1 MARRVRPA
9 LALAIAAAASGCA
22 IGPDH
27 QAPRMQVGER
37 FSVRPPPGIS
47 GAEAR
52 TEAWWVTLQDP
63 ILNDLVARVDLQ
75 NIELRRALLA
85 IETYRAQFTIDFSL
99 LFPDINTGIAYS
111 RRRVDANQ
119 IGVPTPDVLRQGFS
133 NWQWNIA
140 SAAWEIDVWGA
151 LRRQVEAGVSSLQ
164 ASAAQYRGVLVGIR
178 AEVASA
184 YVTLRQLQA
193 QREALR
199 QLAAGYDKL
208 LFAIEAKVRNQV
220 GSKTELAEIRSR
232 RASALG
238 DAARFDALIAQQVA
252 GIAILL
258 AETPG
263 RMREVLEPVRP
274 IPSCDTPVA
283 IGVPATLLARRADV
297 DAAERQLQAA
307 TAGIGVAQ
315 ADYLPRFTFNGNFI
329 IQTPNFANLTDISSN
344 MTYGMTPAISWNFMN
359 ILTGRSE
366 AVVIQARMRALDA
379 LLKYQLA
386 VITAINQVE
395 RSVAAY
401 GAALAARE
409 SYRTAAAEI
418 ESAYELAFLQYGRG
432 TMNLSTLVLY
442 LQAAVTARDGL
453 AQASGL
459 TALNYVE
466 LYRSLGGGWEAS
478 PMPEDWERVRKDFE
492 AHPKAN
498 DFLAPPSKDDAAG

>member
-1 MARRVRPA
+1 MTRRIRNACSVA
-9 LALAIAAAASGCA
+9 LCAAVAGCA

-27 QAPRMQVGER
+27 RTPEMDVGER
-37 FSVRPPPGIS
+37 FSVRPPAGVT

-52 TEAWWVTLQDP
+52 TEGWWVTLEDP

-75 NIELRRALLA
+75 NIDLRRALLA
-85 IETYRAQFTIDFSL
+85 IETYRAQFTIDFSR
-99 LFPDINTGIAYS
+99 LFPDINTGLAYS

-119 IGVPTPDVLRQGFS
+119 IGVPNPDALRQGFS
-133 NWQWNIA
+133 NWQWNVA
-140 SAAWEIDVWGA
+140 SAAWEVDVWGA
-151 LRRQVEAGVSSLQ
+151 LRRQVEAGVSNLQ
-164 ASAAQYRGVLVGIR
+164 ASAAQYRGVLVGVR
-178 AEVASA
+178 AEVATA

-193 QREALR
+193 QREAIR
-199 QLAAGYDKL
+199 RLAAGYDKL
-208 LFAIEAKVRNQV
+208 LFAIEAKVRAQV

-263 RMREVLEPVRP
+263 RVREILEPVRP
-274 IPSCDTPVA
+274 IPACETPVA

-297 DAAERQLQAA
+297 DAAERRLQAA

-315 ADYLPRFTFNGNFI
+315 ADYLPRFTFNGNFVV
-329 IQTPNFANLTDISSN
+329 QTPDFANLTDVSTN
-344 MTYGMTPAISWNFMN
+344 MTYGITPAVTWNFMN
-359 ILTGRSE
+359 ILTGRAE
-366 AVVIQARMRALDA
+366 AGVIQARMRALDA
-379 LLKYQLA
+379 LLQYQQA
-386 VITAINQVE
+386 VLTAVNQVE

-409 SYRTAAAEI
+409 SYRVAAREI
-418 ESAYELAFLQYGRG
+418 DSAYELAFMQYDRG
-432 TMNLSTLVLY
+432 TMNLSTLILY
-442 LQAAVTARDGL
+442 LQAAVVARDGL

-459 TALNYVE
+459 TAQNYVE

-478 PMPEDWERVRKDFE
+478 PMPEDWERVRKEFE
-492 AHPKAN
+492 AHPTAN
-498 DFLAPPSKDDAAG
+498 DFLAPPSKDAAG

>member
-1 MARRVRPA
+1 MAPRIRNAWSVA
-9 LALAIAAAASGCA
+9 LCAAVAGCA

-27 QAPRMQVGER
+27 QTPEMEVGER
-37 FSVRPPPGIS
+37 FSVRPPAGVT

-52 TEAWWVTLQDP
+52 TEAWWVTLDDP
-63 ILNDLVARVDLQ
+63 VLNDLVARVDLQ
-75 NIELRRALLA
+75 NIDLRRALLA
-85 IETYRAQFTIDFSL
+85 IETYRAQYTIDFSR
-99 LFPDINTGIAYS
+99 LFPDIDTGLAYS

-119 IGVPTPDVLRQGFS
+119 IGVPNPDALRQPFS
-133 NWQWNIA
+133 NWQWNVA

-151 LRRQVEAGVSSLQ
+151 LRRQVEAGVSNLQ
-164 ASAAQYRGVLVGIR
+164 ASAAQYRGVLVGVR
-178 AEVASA
+178 AEVATA

-193 QREALR
+193 QREAIR
-199 QLAAGYDKL
+199 RLAAGYDKL
-208 LFAIEAKVRNQV
+208 LFAIEAKVRAQV

-238 DAARFDALIAQQVA
+238 DAARFDALIAQQVS

-263 RMREVLEPVRP
+263 RVREILEPVRP
-274 IPSCDTPVA
+274 IPACDTPVA

-297 DAAERQLQAA
+297 DAAERRLQAA

-329 IQTPNFANLTDISSN
+329 VQTPDFANLTDVSSN
-344 MTYGMTPAISWNFMN
+344 MTYGITPAVTWNFMN

-366 AVVIQARMRALDA
+366 AGVIQAKMRALDA
-379 LLKYQLA
+379 LLQYQQA
-386 VITAINQVE
+386 VLTAVNQVE

-409 SYRTAAAEI
+409 SYRTAAREI
-418 ESAYELAFLQYGRG
+418 DSAYELAFMQYDRG
-432 TMNLSTLVLY
+432 TMNLSTLILY
-442 LQAAVTARDGL
+442 LQAAVVARDGL

-459 TALNYVE
+459 TAQNYVE
-466 LYRSLGGGWEAS
+466 LYRALGGGWEAS
-478 PMPEDWERVRKDFE
+478 PMPEDWERVRSEFK
-492 AHPKAN
+492 AHPTAN
-498 DFLAPPSKDDAAG
+498 DFLAPPPKDAAG

>member
-1 MARRVRPA
+1 
-9 LALAIAAAASGCA
+9 
-22 IGPDH
+22 
-27 QAPRMQVGER
+27 
-37 FSVRPPPGIS
+37 
-47 GAEAR
+47 
-52 TEAWWVTLQDP
+52 
-63 ILNDLVARVDLQ
+63 
-75 NIELRRALLA
+75 
-85 IETYRAQFTIDFSL
+85 
-99 LFPDINTGIAYS
+99 
-111 RRRVDANQ
+111 
-119 IGVPTPDVLRQGFS
+119 
-133 NWQWNIA
+133 
-140 SAAWEIDVWGA
+140 
-151 LRRQVEAGVSSLQ
+151 
-164 ASAAQYRGVLVGIR
+164 
-178 AEVASA
+178 
-184 YVTLRQLQA
+184 
-193 QREALR
+193 
-199 QLAAGYDKL
+199 
-208 LFAIEAKVRNQV
+208 
-220 GSKTELAEIRSR
+220 
-232 RASALG
+232 
-238 DAARFDALIAQQVA
+238 
-252 GIAILL
+252 
-258 AETPG
+258 
-263 RMREVLEPVRP
+263 
-274 IPSCDTPVA
+274 
-283 IGVPATLLARRADV
+283 VPATLLARRADV

>member
-1 MARRVRPA
+1 MVRRIRNAWQVA
-9 LALAIAAAASGCA
+9 LCAAITGCA

-27 QAPRMQVGER
+27 QTPEMEIGER
-37 FSVRPPPGIS
+37 FSVRPPS
-47 GAEAR
+47 QVRTAEAK
-52 TEAWWVTLQDP
+52 TEAWWVTLDDP

-75 NIELRRALLA
+75 NIDLRRALLA
-85 IETYRAQFTIDFSL
+85 IETYRAQYTIDFSK
-99 LFPDINTGIAYS
+99 LFPDINTGLAYS

-119 IGVPTPDVLRQGFS
+119 IGVPNPDALRQGFS
-133 NWQWNIA
+133 NWQWNVA

-151 LRRQVEAGVSSLQ
+151 LRRQVEAGVSNLQ
-164 ASAAQYRGVLVGIR
+164 ASAAQYRGVLVGVR
-178 AEVASA
+178 AEVATA

-208 LFAIEAKVRNQV
+208 LFAIEAKVRAQV

-232 RASALG
+232 RASAVG

-263 RMREVLEPVRP
+263 RVREILEPARP
-274 IPSCDTPVA
+274 IPSCETPVA

-315 ADYLPRFTFNGNFI
+315 AEYLPRFTFNGNFI
-329 IQTPNFANLTDISSN
+329 IQTPDFANLTDISTN
-344 MTYGMTPAISWNFMN
+344 MTYGITPAITWNFMN
-359 ILTGRSE
+359 ILTGRAE
-366 AVVIQARMRALDA
+366 AGVIQAKMRALDA
-379 LLKYQLA
+379 LLRYQQA

-409 SYRTAAAEI
+409 SYRTAAREI
-418 ESAYELAFLQYGRG
+418 DSAYELAFLQYDRG
-432 TMNLSTLVLY
+432 TMNLSTLILY
-442 LQAAVTARDGL
+442 LQAAVVARDGL

-459 TALNYVE
+459 TAQNYVE

-478 PMPEDWERVRKDFE
+478 PMPEDWERVRQEFK
-492 AHPKAN
+492 AHPTAN
-498 DFLAPPSKDDAAG
+498 DFLNPPQEDSAD

>member
-1 MARRVRPA
+1 MTRRIRIA
-9 LALAIAAAASGCA
+9 FLLALCATVAGCA

-27 QAPRMQVGER
+27 QTPEMEVGER
-37 FSVRPPPGIS
+37 FSVRPPAGVT

-52 TEAWWVTLQDP
+52 TEGWWVTLEDP

-75 NIELRRALLA
+75 NIDLRRALLA
-85 IETYRAQFTIDFSL
+85 IETYRAQYTIDFSK
-99 LFPDINTGIAYS
+99 LFPDINTGLAYS

-119 IGVPTPDVLRQGFS
+119 IGVPNPDALRQGFS
-133 NWQWNIA
+133 NWQWNVA
-140 SAAWEIDVWGA
+140 SAAWEVDVWGA
-151 LRRQVEAGVSSLQ
+151 LRRQVEAGVSNLQ
-164 ASAAQYRGVLVGIR
+164 ASAAQYRGVLVGVR
-178 AEVASA
+178 AEVATA

-193 QREALR
+193 QRAAILR
-199 QLAAGYDKL
+199 LAAGYDKL
-208 LFAIEAKVRNQV
+208 LFAIEAKVRAQV

-263 RMREVLEPVRP
+263 RVRGILEPVRP
-274 IPSCDTPVA
+274 IPACDTPVA

-297 DAAERQLQAA
+297 DAAERRLQAA

-329 IQTPNFANLTDISSN
+329 VQTPDFANLTDVSTN
-344 MTYGMTPAISWNFMN
+344 MTYGITPAVTWNFMN

-366 AVVIQARMRALDA
+366 AGVIQAKMRALDA
-379 LLKYQLA
+379 LLQYQQA
-386 VITAINQVE
+386 VLTAVNQVE

-409 SYRTAAAEI
+409 SYRVAAREI
-418 ESAYELAFLQYGRG
+418 DSAYELAFMQYDRG
-432 TMNLSTLVLY
+432 TMNLSTLILY
-442 LQAAVTARDGL
+442 LQAAVVARDGL

-459 TALNYVE
+459 TAQNYVE

-478 PMPEDWERVRKDFE
+478 PMPEDWERVRKEFE
-492 AHPKAN
+492 AHPTAN
-498 DFLAPPSKDDAAG
+498 DFLAPPSNDAAG

>member
-1 MARRVRPA
+1 MRP
-9 LALAIAAAASGCA
+9 LSKVLLAAAVATAGGCA
-22 IGPDH
+22 IGPEYRAADRA
-27 QAPRMQVGER
+27 Q
-37 FSVRPPPGIS
+37 PPAFDTPLPEGVVP
-47 GAEAR
+47 AEPL
-52 TEAWWVTLQDP
+52 TEAWWTQFRDP
-63 ILNDLVARVDLQ
+63 VLDELIARADLQ
-75 NIELRRALLA
+75 NIDLRRALLA
-85 IETYRAQFTIDFSL
+85 IETYRAQYTIDFSK
-99 LFPDINTGIAYS
+99 LFPDINTGLAYS

-119 IGVPTPDVLRQGFS
+119 IGVPNPDALRQGFS
-133 NWQWNIA
+133 NWQWNVA

-151 LRRQVEAGVSSLQ
+151 LRRQVEAGVSNLQ
-164 ASAAQYRGVLVGIR
+164 ASAAQYRGVLVGVR
-178 AEVASA
+178 AEVATA

-208 LFAIEAKVRNQV
+208 LFAIEAKVRAQV

-232 RASALG
+232 RASAVG

-263 RMREVLEPVRP
+263 RVREILEPARP
-274 IPSCDTPVA
+274 IPSCETPVA

-315 ADYLPRFTFNGNFI
+315 AEYLPRFTFNGNFI
-329 IQTPNFANLTDISSN
+329 IQTPDFANLTDISTN
-344 MTYGMTPAISWNFMN
+344 MTYGITPAITWNFMN
-359 ILTGRSE
+359 ILTGRAE
-366 AVVIQARMRALDA
+366 AGVIQAKMRALDA
-379 LLKYQLA
+379 LLRYQQA

-409 SYRTAAAEI
+409 SYRTAAREI
-418 ESAYELAFLQYGRG
+418 DSAYELAFLQYDRG
-432 TMNLSTLVLY
+432 TMNLSTLILY
-442 LQAAVTARDGL
+442 LQAAVVARDGL

-459 TALNYVE
+459 TAQNYVE

-478 PMPEDWERVRKDFE
+478 PMPEDWERVRQEFK
-492 AHPKAN
+492 AHPTAN
-498 DFLAPPSKDDAAG
+498 DFLNPPQEDSAG